1 VVYVLIWS
9 LGGQVVYVLIWSL
22 GGQATQAPDKSLHH
36 PNSNKNINHLTT
48 KAPDKSGWS
57 SGLCSYLSLGGR
69 VVYVLI
75 WSLGGRVV
83 YVLI

>member
-1 VVYVLIWS
+1 MVYVLIWS
-9 LGGQVVYVLIWSL
+9 LGGQVVY
-22 GGQATQAPDKSLHH
+22 
-36 PNSNKNINHLTT
+36 
-48 KAPDKSGWS
+48 
-57 SGLCSYLSLGGR
+57 GR